1 MMSNCG
7 SSWWVVLM
15 VAGMVLFWGLVAWAV
30 LLLIGGAT
38 PHREEANR
46 GDSPRQILDQ
56 RLARAEIESDE
67 YSRLRLLLG
76 DERSPVGS
84 GGGR

>member
-1 MMSNCG
+1 MMSNFG
-7 SSWWVVLM
+7 SSWWVVPM

-30 LLLIGGAT
+30 LLLIGSRT
-38 PHREEANR
+38 PHREEVDH

-67 YSRLRLLLG
+67 YAHLRLLLG
-76 DERSPVGS
+76 DKRSPVSS
-84 GGGR
+84 GGG